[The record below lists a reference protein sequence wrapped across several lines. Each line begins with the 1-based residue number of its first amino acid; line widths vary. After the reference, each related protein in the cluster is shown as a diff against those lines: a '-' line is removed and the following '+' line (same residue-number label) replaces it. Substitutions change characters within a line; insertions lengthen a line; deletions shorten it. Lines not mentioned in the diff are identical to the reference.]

1 MKMSSV
7 TTGGLFQNTRQE
19 SKIILK
25 AEHSFGN
32 FTSNINSSDKIWF
45 KGKLKTSMAS
55 SSKTGELFSSCKN
68 NENRGKYSYVYLNS
82 IGCLHCADKNLLPV
96 GITSKFNLD
105 NNLKHLSR
113 GLKYML
119 NILFNPLITFK

>member
-1 MKMSSV
+1 MKMSAS
-7 TTGGLFQNTRQE
+7 TTGGLFKNSRQE

-32 FTSNINSSDKIWF
+32 FTSSINSSDKIWF
-45 KGKLKTSMAS
+45 KGKLRTSMAS
-55 SSKTGELFSSCKN
+55 KTGESFCK
-68 NENRGKYSYVYLNS
+68 KYSHVHLSS

-96 GITSKFNLD
+96 GIASNFNLD

-113 GLKYML
+113 GVKYML